1 MVDESCWPRDSQ
13 VLRYVKAKR
22 DYEKVPLA
30 EIRHGD
36 EVMVVDPKTREVRR
50 EKIIHVYDHAK
61 EKQASD

>member
-1 MVDESCWPRDSQ
+1 M
-13 VLRYVKAKR
+13 LRYVKAKR